1 MIERKDF
8 KKRFMKTKNL
18 MNQRDIGS
26 IFLTPSADM
35 YYLTGVWTSP
45 LERLFLCIV
54 PIDEDPLFVVPKL
67 YEEQVKKTS
76 WIENV
81 RAWSDDSKITTQLRN
96 IIRELQIQK
105 QKIAITDS
113 LLVKHFKIFQQS
125 ISNVE
130 FIYTSEFLNQ
140 IRMCKSENEIKFIQ
154 NASKFAEKALDS
166 IISECKEGK
175 KEFELAALAEF
186 EMRKRGSEGPSFETI
201 VASGSNSSFPHH
213 LTGRRTIQNGDC
225 IIFDLGAKFDYYC
238 SDITRTVC
246 IGKVSSK
253 IKKTYDLVS
262 RAYQEAINNVR
273 PGISAGSIDK
283 AARKIID
290 EAGYGEY
297 FIHRTG
303 HGIGIDIHEAP
314 YIHEK
319 NSTKLEA
326 GMTFSIEPGIYIP
339 NRFGVRLENVVVVTD
354 SGCKPFTK
362 FPTEMIF
369 KS

>member
-1 MIERKDF
+1 MIERKDL
-8 KKRFMKTKNL
+8 KKRFKKTKNL

-35 YYLTGVWTSP
+35 YYLTGVWTSS
-45 LERLFLCIV
+45 LEHLFLCIV
-54 PIDEDPLFVVPKL
+54 PIDEDPLFVVPKI

-81 RAWSDDSKITTQLRN
+81 RVWSDDSKVTTQLRN

-105 QKIAITDS
+105 QKIAITDN

-130 FIYTSEFLNQ
+130 FIYTSEFLSQ

-154 NASKFAEKALDS
+154 NASKFAEEAFDS

-186 EMRKRGSEGPSFETI
+186 EMRKKGSEGPSFETI

-213 LTGRRTIQNGDC
+213 LTGKRAIQDGDC

-253 IKKTYDLVS
+253 IKKIYDLVS
-262 RAYQEAINNVR
+262 RAYQEAISNVR

-319 NSTKLEA
+319 NNTKLEV

-339 NRFGVRLENVVVVTD
+339 NRFGVRLEDVVVVTD
-354 SGCKPFTK
+354 SGCKPFTN
-362 FPTEMIF
+362 FPTEMIVR
-369 KS
+369 

>member
-1 MIERKDF
+1 MIEQKDF

-18 MNQRDIGS
+18 MNQRNIGS

-45 LERLFLCIV
+45 VERLFLCII
-54 PIDEDPLFVVPKL
+54 PIDEEPMFVVPKL

-81 RAWSDDSKITTQLRN
+81 RTFSDDSKITTQLRN
-96 IIRELQIQK
+96 IIRELKIKK

-113 LLVKHFKIFQQS
+113 LLLKHFKIFQQS

-130 FIYTSEFLNQ
+130 FIYTSEFLSQ
-140 IRMCKSENEIKFIQ
+140 MRMCKSENEIKFMQ
-154 NASKFAEKALDS
+154 TASKFAEKALDF
-166 IISECKEGK
+166 IISECRKGK

-201 VASGSNSSFPHH
+201 IASGSNSSFPHH
-213 LTGRRTIQNGDC
+213 LTGRRAIQNGDC

-253 IKKTYDLVS
+253 IKKIYDLVS
-262 RAYQEAINNVR
+262 RAYQEAISHVH

-283 AARKIID
+283 VARKIID

-339 NRFGVRLENVVVVTD
+339 NRFGVRLEDVVVVTD

-362 FPTEMIF
+362 FPTEMIV